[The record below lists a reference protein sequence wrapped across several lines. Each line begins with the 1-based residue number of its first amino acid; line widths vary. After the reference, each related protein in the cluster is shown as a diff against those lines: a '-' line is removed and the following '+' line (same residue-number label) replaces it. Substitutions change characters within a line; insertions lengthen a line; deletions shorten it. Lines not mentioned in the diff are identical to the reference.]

1 VPRPKD
7 VETLPRPKDV
17 ETLPRP
23 KDVETLPRPTDVDT
37 SPERYYVAIEGP
49 IGVGKTTLARLVHQ
63 QLEAELLLEVFEEN
77 PFLSDFYS
85 DRAKYAF
92 QTQIFFLLSRY
103 RQQHEVIARVLH
115 RSSLVSDYTFAK
127 DELFARLNLSNDEL
141 TVYETLHGV
150 LAEKIPLPDLVVYL
164 KADLDVLLE
173 RIQIRDRTYERAM
186 SPEYMADL
194 IRAYDAFF
202 ASYNQTPVLTLDT
215 NNLNFVRNAQDLDYV
230 LERIRSALG
239 AGTHQRPLMEV
250 ETPAQERGRAIVEGR
265 RRRLSDLQSWRRAAD
280 QDLGDRSDLYR
291 NFIALQAQVGKLAGE
306 LSQSWTAQDR
316 LLEQIGN
323 REEAQAR
330 ALQGRAFG
338 LKEQLAGSLACL
350 LRLANDMGISLEEA
364 YLASVKAS
372 CAEARDEGA
381 E

>member
-1 VPRPKD
+1 V
-7 VETLPRPKDV
+7 
-17 ETLPRP
+17 
-23 KDVETLPRPTDVDT
+23 
-37 SPERYYVAIEGP
+37 SERFYVAIEGP

-77 PFLSDFYS
+77 PFLSDFYA

-103 RQQHEVIARVLH
+103 RQQHEVIARVLQH
-115 RSSLVSDYTFAK
+115 SSLVSDYTFAK
-127 DELFARLNLSNDEL
+127 DELFAKLNLCNDEMA
-141 TVYETLHGV
+141 VYETLHGV

-164 KADLDVLLE
+164 KADLDMLLE

-215 NNLNFVRNAQDLDYV
+215 NDLNFVRNAQDLDYV

-239 AGTHQRPLMEV
+239 AGTHQRPLMEI

-280 QDLGDRSDLYR
+280 QELGDRNDLYR
-291 NFIALQAQVGKLAGE
+291 DFITLQAQVGKLAGE
-306 LSQSWTAQDR
+306 LGQSWVAQDR

-330 ALQGRAFG
+330 TLQGRASS

-350 LRLANDMGISLEEA
+350 LRLANDMGVSLEEA
-364 YLASVKAS
+364 YLASIKAS
-372 CAEARDEGA
+372 CAETGDEGA